1 MRRKRDQMEEA
12 QAVKVDMSSM
22 VDLSFLLLVYF
33 LVTTSLLA
41 KEMDLPMALP
51 SMAGESAAELSPVSI
66 RVEEDNRVVLHP
78 GQSFEEV
85 VASAE
90 DGRELSGLRDRLSM
104 LQSVKQ
110 GVQLDVKDGASYQ
123 RFMDVMN
130 CLRDGGW
137 ESVGITHL

>member
-51 SMAGESAAELSPVSI
+51 SMAGESAAELSQVSI